1 MNELKKEDL
10 IFTDTAEDIKSNDAI
25 LGTLE

>member
-1 MNELKKEDL
+1 MNDIRKEDL
-10 IFTDTAEDIKSNDAI
+10 IFTDTAEDIKNNDAI

>member
-1 MNELKKEDL
+1 MNEIKKEDL
-10 IFTDTAEDIKSNDAI
+10 IFTDTAENIKNNDAI

>member
-10 IFTDTAEDIKSNDAI
+10 IFTDTSEDIKSNDAI